1 MHRLIARLDIKGE
14 NLIKSVQLD
23 GVRVVGDPRVQAQLY
38 YEQGIDELVFM
49 DAVAS
54 LYNRNQLSEVVS
66 YTCENVFIPLTV
78 GGGLRSLA
86 DVEEVLQAG
95 ADKVA
100 INTAAV
106 AKPELIT
113 EVARTYGSQCMVLQI
128 DAKKISEGKWEAWV
142 DAGREPTGLDAV
154 EWAKR
159 VVDIGAGEIL
169 LTSVDREGTRL
180 GFEWE
185 LVKAVSEVVPVPV
198 IASGGMGSLD
208 HLVEVFSKGKAD
220 AAAMADALHVQKT
233 PVQKI
238 KTHVAQAGIAVRI

>member
-1 MHRLIARLDIKGE
+1 
-14 NLIKSVQLD
+14 
-23 GVRVVGDPRVQAQLY
+23 
-38 YEQGIDELVFM
+38 
-49 DAVAS
+49 
-54 LYNRNQLSEVVS
+54 
-66 YTCENVFIPLTV
+66 LT
-78 GGGLRSLA
+78 
-86 DVEEVLQAG
+86 
-95 ADKVA
+95 
-100 INTAAV
+100 
-106 AKPELIT
+106 P
-113 EVARTYGSQCMVLQI
+113 
-128 DAKKISEGKWEAWV
+128 KKISEGKWEAWV